1 MREQPVFRTIDL
13 RKAVPEWVAKG
24 MAVKIAPDGT
34 VEVRAENAAPANDAD
49 LVNWSRPR

>member
-1 MREQPVFRTIDL
+1 MGERPVFRTLDL

-34 VEVRAENAAPANDAD
+34 VEVRAEKAAPSDDAD